1 MVIGLTCGSFTVLD
15 ISLLKDLMQESK
27 ETLNEE
33 ASSLFE
39 VTANSQLRTG
49 HAYLRRE

>member
-1 MVIGLTCGSFTVLD
+1 MLRNQEESSG
-15 ISLLKDLMQESK
+15 LLKDLMQESK
-27 ETLNEE
+27 EALNEE